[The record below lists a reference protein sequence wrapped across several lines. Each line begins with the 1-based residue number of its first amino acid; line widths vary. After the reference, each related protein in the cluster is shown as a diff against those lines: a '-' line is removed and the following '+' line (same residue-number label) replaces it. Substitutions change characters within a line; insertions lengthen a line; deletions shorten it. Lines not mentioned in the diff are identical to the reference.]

1 MRSPHHH
8 LQHLQT
14 KYELS
19 LRYSKV
25 LLTGKNLGG
34 PKGDGE
40 SLRPQGE
47 RKGGRKDGGK
57 KKERKERK
65 GSGEGERWRYGG
77 AAEGK
82 SVNTALEE
90 QNTTFVPTGPCLD
103 WVPKLGLY
111 PRVLGL
117 PGEIEEM
124 NVRSKNKMSGPGLG
138 RRGAGGFGQL
148 CFSTAEELLFRQA
161 PAH

>member
-1 MRSPHHH
+1 MEGR
-8 LQHLQT
+8 
-14 KYELS
+14 
-19 LRYSKV
+19 
-25 LLTGKNLGG
+25 
-34 PKGDGE
+34 
-40 SLRPQGE
+40 
-47 RKGGRKDGGK
+47 RKRGK
-57 KKERKERK
+57 KGRAQGR
-65 GSGEGERWRYGG
+65 GRDGDTGG